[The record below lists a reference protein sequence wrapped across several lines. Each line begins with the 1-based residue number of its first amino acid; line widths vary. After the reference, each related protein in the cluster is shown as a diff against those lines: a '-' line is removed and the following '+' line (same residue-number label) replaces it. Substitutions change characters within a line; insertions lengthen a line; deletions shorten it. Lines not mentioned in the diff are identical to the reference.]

1 MTFLKTIGMAFIAG
15 VMFCTSPMN
24 TGSEVTNGRITGRV
38 VNGDGSA
45 AQGAI
50 VVLLPDT
57 LNPQSINSNFSIDSA
72 KTNNEGY
79 YSFAT
84 ISKGWYNLLA
94 SGSGKKSFKDSIYVN
109 NDRKL
114 QLEDITLS
122 APVSCSSVVHLENHE
137 QDNRSVIILVLGT
150 NTYASPDDSSGKFI
164 LPELAAGT
172 YRLRILT
179 TLPEYEIKDTIL
191 EIQTGASG
199 TITNPIILKFLGIPK
214 VGQLSVSYDDKM
226 KFATISWPKLDTDN
240 VIGYNIY
247 RGSPDNSKPLNS
259 KPISDTFFIDDVI
272 YNIGDTVTYVVSAL
286 NHSLKEGGFS
296 NGYSLWIMDGIAFVK
311 TTQFW
316 DPKTTNAWVWS
327 VVRDSLENVY
337 IALGNTITKYNADG
351 NLLKQYTDSR
361 ESAAHHILCVGKNGN
376 MYSFID
382 FTNYIVC
389 LTSDLSF
396 ASKIEIDTSMQSMCS
411 NSKMTIDNDGN
422 LCFWANCGFN
432 QTDILKYSTTQL
444 SFESRHRENFIFDLQ
459 WNQDTII
466 ARQDPYSPPN
476 ASTLFYYDSTFS
488 LMGTWNI
495 GADVDRFRP
504 DSEDMGE
511 STYYLGKNGWSVFFH
526 AAVMGPFNE
535 SASPKVV
542 IFFDRNRKSLA
553 RSRWQGRIVD
563 IDQAGNIH
571 WFSGGSLYTFQIH

>member
-1 MTFLKTIGMAFIAG
+1 MTFLKTISMALIAG
-15 VMFCTSPMN
+15 LMFCTPIN
-24 TGSEVTNGRITGRV
+24 PGSEVTNGRVTGRV

-45 AQGAI
+45 APGAI
-50 VVLLPDT
+50 VLLLPDT
-57 LNPQSINSNFSIDSA
+57 LNPQTINSNSSIDSA
-72 KTNNEGY
+72 KTNDEGY

-94 SGSGKKSFKDSIYVN
+94 SCSGKKSFQDSIFVN

-122 APVSCSSVVHLENHE
+122 APVSCSSVVRLENHE
-137 QDNRSVIILVLGT
+137 QDNRSVIVLVLGT

-179 TLPEYEIKDTIL
+179 TLPEYEIKDTTL
-191 EIQTGASG
+191 EIQTGASSA
-199 TITNPIILKFLGIPK
+199 ITNSIILKFLGIPK

-240 VIGYNIY
+240 VIAYNIY

-311 TTQFW
+311 STQFW
-316 DPKTTNAWVWS
+316 DPMTTNALVWS

-337 IALGNTITKYNADG
+337 VALGNTITKYNADG
-351 NLLKQYTDSR
+351 GLLKQYTDSR

-376 MYSFID
+376 VYSFID
-382 FTNYIVC
+382 FTNYIVR

-396 ASKIEIDTSMQSMCS
+396 ASKIEIDSSMQSMCS
-411 NSKMTIDNDGN
+411 NSQMTIDNDGD

-432 QTDILKYSTTQL
+432 QTDILKYSTTRL
-444 SFESRHRENFIFDLQ
+444 SFESRHSENFIFDLQ

-488 LMGTWNI
+488 LIGTWNI
-495 GADVDRFRP
+495 GTDVERLRP
-504 DSEDMGE
+504 DSENQHE
-511 STYYLGKNGWSVFFH
+511 SKYYLGKNGWSVFFQ
-526 AAVMGPFNE
+526 AVIMGPFNE
-535 SASPKVV
+535 SAGPKVV
-542 IFFDRNRKSLA
+542 IFFDRNRKPLA
-553 RSRWQGRIVD
+553 RSRLYGRIVD

-571 WFSGGSLYTFQIH
+571 WFSGSTLYTIQIH